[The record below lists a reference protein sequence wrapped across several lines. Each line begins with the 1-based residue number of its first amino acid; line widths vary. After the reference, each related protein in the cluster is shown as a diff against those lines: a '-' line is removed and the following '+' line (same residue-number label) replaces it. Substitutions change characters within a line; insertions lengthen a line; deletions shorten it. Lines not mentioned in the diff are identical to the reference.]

1 MTARYKGEIVRV
13 IRIEA
18 RHAYI
23 VWRKMIKRVNPADL
37 IDVSL
42 IAGLALSLVTLTWLV
57 LR

>member
-23 VWRKMIKRVNPADL
+23 VWRKMVKRVNPADL
-37 IDVSL
+37 IDVTL
-42 IAGLALSLVTLTWLV
+42 IAGLVASLALLAWQV

>member
-1 MTARYKGEIVRV
+1 MTARYKGVLVRV
-13 IRIEA
+13 VRIEA

-37 IDVSL
+37 LDLSL
-42 IAGLALSLVTLTWLV
+42 ISGLVLSLAALAWLV

>member
-1 MTARYKGEIVRV
+1 MIARYKGQVVRV

-23 VWRKMIKRVNPADL
+23 VWHKMIKRVNPADL
-37 IDVSL
+37 VDISL
-42 IAGLALSLVTLTWLV
+42 ITGLALSLATLAWLV